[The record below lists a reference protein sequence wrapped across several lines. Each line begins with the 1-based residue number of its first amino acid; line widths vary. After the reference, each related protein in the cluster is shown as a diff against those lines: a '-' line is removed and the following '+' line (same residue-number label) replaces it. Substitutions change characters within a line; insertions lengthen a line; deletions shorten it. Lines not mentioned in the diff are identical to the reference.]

1 LRCVIVFKDL
11 PQDSI
16 PVICYNG
23 SLGCLLQRDKSS
35 GNYSRHNLFSFPV
48 QESSTKKLLSFAEDL
63 GLIAQYYNG
72 LTGQVLSVPRTDEH
86 RTLSA
91 RYAALVGTQQRFITT
106 YEEALSESQSAKL
119 LVLTLDP
126 DDLLIK
132 VPSLRFNFRSFEH
145 KNECFYSFTD
155 SLLPTL
161 PKMNLTSSAALQTR
175 SLLSFFHSECRRARP
190 SKQCVISCIL
200 TFVKKLLHSETV
212 KYD

>member
-1 LRCVIVFKDL
+1 M
-11 PQDSI
+11 
-16 PVICYNG
+16 
-23 SLGCLLQRDKSS
+23 
-35 GNYSRHNLFSFPV
+35 
-48 QESSTKKLLSFAEDL
+48 LSFAEDL

-132 VPSLRFNFRSFEH
+132 VPS
-145 KNECFYSFTD
+145 
-155 SLLPTL
+155 
-161 PKMNLTSSAALQTR
+161 
-175 SLLSFFHSECRRARP
+175 
-190 SKQCVISCIL
+190 
-200 TFVKKLLHSETV
+200 
-212 KYD
+212 